1 MDSTNDTHTQ
11 EQGTVAK
18 LKAHKFQLGLGLSI
32 VALIAGVSGLA
43 LSRNHGHTQAHTH
56 GHSKGSTASTEKE
69 TLWQVYANA
78 VVSVQEKIEALRKA
92 DEENEKLRK
101 ENAHLRL
108 VLESEHYEKY
118 AEKAQKETQ
127 AFQWKLSKDTGSKTG
142 RTLASIGYKIPQDLL
157 PAQLYSLGLS
167 YFKMRED
174 EKAAVIF
181 TFLTGMEGDESFKT
195 PANHLLTG
203 IAWYRVENF
212 ELADY
217 YFEQVL
223 QSPETVNSRRYH
235 GQAKLWK
242 GLIAE
247 KTGKHVKAQYWLRD
261 VLDHDPHSVEAR
273 WVNHSAS
280 DETEEVKR
288 EPASAA
294 EPSTESSDEAEPKA
308 ESKITQEEHHEA
320 KHH

>member
-1 MDSTNDTHTQ
+1 MDSTNVTNTH
-11 EQGTVAK
+11 EQGTLAK
-18 LKAHKFQLGLGLSI
+18 LKAHKFQLGLVLSVI
-32 VALIAGVSGLA
+32 ALIAGVSGLA
-43 LSRNHGHTQAHTH
+43 LS
-56 GHSKGSTASTEKE
+56 KGQRYFKQNI
-69 TLWQVYANA
+69 WQVYGHAF
-78 VVSVQEKIEALRKA
+78 VSVQEKIDGLRKA

-127 AFQWKLSKDTGSKTG
+127 AFQWKLSKTTGSKTG

-181 TFLTGMEGDESFKT
+181 TFLTGMEGDDSFKT
-195 PANHLLTG
+195 PANDLLTG

-223 QSPETVNSRRYH
+223 HSSETTSTRRYH

-247 KTGKHVKAQYWLRD
+247 KTGKHVKAQFWLRD

-273 WVNHSAS
+273 WVNHSGDQ
-280 DETEEVKR
+280 DEEMTR
-288 EPASAA
+288 EPAS
-294 EPSTESSDEAEPKA
+294 ESHQ
-308 ESKITQEEHHEA
+308 ESQEESHEA

>member
-1 MDSTNDTHTQ
+1 MDSTSTTHIA
-11 EQGTVAK
+11 EQGTVSK
-18 LKAHKFQLGLGLSI
+18 LKNHKFQLGVSFVVI
-32 VALIAGVSGLA
+32 ALIAGVSGLTM
-43 LSRNHGHTQAHTH
+43 SRKHEPAHAKAHGNTH
-56 GHSKGSTASTEKE
+56 ENIGPAG
-69 TLWQVYANA
+69 LWQTFAHA
-78 VVSVQEKIEALRKA
+78 VVSVQEKMDALKKA

-127 AFQWKLSKDTGSKTG
+127 TFQWKLSKDTGSRTG

-181 TFLTGMEGDESFKT
+181 TFLTGLEGDDSFKT

-203 IAWYRVENF
+203 IAWYRIENF
-212 ELADY
+212 ELADF
-217 YFEQVL
+217 YFDQVL
-223 QSPETVNSRRYH
+223 HSAETKSTRRFH

-242 GLIAE
+242 GMISE
-247 KTGKHVKAQYWLRD
+247 KTGKHSKAQYWLRD
-261 VLDHDPHSVEAR
+261 VLDHDPHSVEAH
-273 WVNHSAS
+273 WVNRSS
-280 DETEEVKR
+280 NQEEAR
-288 EPASAA
+288 EPASEAH
-294 EPSTESSDEAEPKA
+294 EESHEDTHGDSPDGPHEKP
-308 ESKITQEEHHEA
+308 HEA
-320 KHH
+320 AHEDHHH